1 MISMAIVRP
10 KSVLEQDIERVLITE
25 EEIQAKVKE
34 LGERISRDY
43 EGKELVLV
51 GVLKG
56 AAIFLSDLIRH
67 ITIPVTYDF
76 VAISS
81 YGMTTSTSGVVRI
94 VKDLDESVESKHVLI
109 VEDIVDTGL
118 TLKYLIEFLRSRDV
132 ASLKVCAL
140 LDKPS
145 RRKVEVPIHYVGFT
159 VPDVYLVGYGLD
171 YNQKY
176 RNLPYVGVLK
186 PEVYGGP

>member
-1 MISMAIVRP
+1 MAVTKP
-10 KSVLEQDIERVLITE
+10 KSVLEQDIERILITE

-34 LGERISRDY
+34 LGERISCDY

-56 AAIFLSDLIRH
+56 AAVFLSDLIRH

-145 RRKVEVPIHYVGFT
+145 RRKVEVPLHYVGFT

-186 PEVYGGP
+186 PEVYGGL